1 MGCHCLLRVS
11 QLEAINSKTSFRFS
25 QLRHLCRFRWLPEIP
40 AVSGH
45 SPRSLGFS
53 AVASAEASPVVP
65 SFPDVK
71 IQVQGSPCK
80 WCVDRSE
87 GP

>member
-1 MGCHCLLRVS
+1 MPSCTSEVN

-25 QLRHLCRFRWLPEIP
+25 QLMHLCRFRWLPEIP

-45 SPRSLGFS
+45 GPGSLGFS
-53 AVASAEASPVVP
+53 AAALAEASPVVP
-65 SFPDVK
+65 SCPDVK
-71 IQVQGSPCK
+71 TQVQGSPCT
-80 WCVDRSE
+80 WCVDRAE